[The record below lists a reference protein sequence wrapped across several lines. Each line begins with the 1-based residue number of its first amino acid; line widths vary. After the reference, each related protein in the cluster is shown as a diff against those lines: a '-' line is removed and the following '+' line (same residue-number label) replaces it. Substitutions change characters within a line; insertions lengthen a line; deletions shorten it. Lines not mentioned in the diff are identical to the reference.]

1 MADIREFPRSAR
13 SAEQAGERELTQVF
27 LTTDA
32 IGIRPKHEGVAEITF
47 GPVSVNMT
55 YDAIHDLTY
64 RLAAFIAVCE
74 GDEEYCQA
82 LLSPP
87 EKAAPS
93 PQSTLRSISNSSSDD
108 E

>member
-13 SAEQAGERELTQVF
+13 NTETTADRELTQVF
-27 LTTDA
+27 LTTDS
-32 IGIRPKHEGVAEITF
+32 ISVRPQHEGVAEITF
-47 GPVSVNMT
+47 GPVSVHMT

-74 GDEEYCQA
+74 GDEAYCQA

-87 EKAAPS
+87 ATAAPS
-93 PQSTLRSISNSSSDD
+93 PRSILRSISNSSSGD